1 MHKIFIETIKAVD
14 GGVFNISYHQDRYE
28 GVLKKFKIKGS
39 QNLSLYLKPPKNGL
53 FRCRLTYDLSK
64 MPHQIDVSYHEYN
77 KRDINS
83 LKLVYDDKVEY
94 SMKYACRDEL
104 DRLYALRGKCDDILI
119 VKNSLITDTT
129 IANIAFYDSNR
140 WITPALPLLNG
151 TTRQRLLDEGKII
164 EKDIHVEELKNF
176 SKVALMN
183 AMIDFDIITKSTKD
197 FFC

>member
-1 MHKIFIETIKAVD
+1 MYKIFIETIKAVD
-14 GGVFNISYHQDRYE
+14 GEVFNISYHQDRYE
-28 GVLKKFKIKGS
+28 GVLKKFKIEYP
-39 QNLSLYLKPPKNGL
+39 QNLSLFLKPPKNGL
-53 FRCRLTYDLSK
+53 YRCRLTYDLSK
-64 MPHQIDVSYHEYN
+64 IPHQIDVSYHEYK

-83 LKLVYDDKVEY
+83 LKLVYDDYIEY

-104 DRLYALRGKCDDILI
+104 DRLYSLKNGCDDVLI

-129 IANIAFYDSNR
+129 IANIAFYDSTR
-140 WITPALPLLNG
+140 WITPALPLLKG
-151 TTRQRLLDEGKII
+151 TTRQRLLNEGKIV
-164 EKDIHVEELKNF
+164 EKDIHVEELKKF

>member
-1 MHKIFIETIKAVD
+1 MYKIFIETIKAVD
-14 GGVFNISYHQDRYE
+14 GEVFHISYHQDRYE
-28 GVLKKFKIKGS
+28 SVLKKFGIKEVK
-39 QNLSLYLKPPKNGL
+39 NLNLYLKPPKNGL
-53 FRCRLTYDLSK
+53 YRCRLTYDLSK
-64 MPHQIDVSYHEYN
+64 TPHEIEVSYHEYN
-77 KRDINS
+77 KRDISS
-83 LKLVYDDKVEY
+83 LKLVYDDYIEY
-94 SMKYACRDEL
+94 SMKYANRDEL
-104 DRLYALRGKCDDILI
+104 DRLFALRAECDDILI
-119 VKNSLITDTT
+119 VKNSFITDTT